1 MALIGRWRGR
11 SLLAPPLLPRL
22 QLLWVLLL
30 SQEFSFR
37 PSGWQGRTH
46 SPWHDKVGNKKELN
60 PDGQDDG
67 RVDRQGFT
75 LFLSPILSFPLLLSF
90 FPFMCHFSLTSL
102 SFLSCFLTLPLPSH
116 LIPSCTS
123 YFTSSSFLS
132 WSFFFHLLTLTLS
145 PPFPPSFSNT
155 PFLLPHFLR
164 LTTLQPHFL
173 REDCSVH
180 QTVRWL
186 YLHTL
191 WSEFVCR
198 PAPTS

>member
-37 PSGWQGRTH
+37 PSGRQGHTH

-90 FPFMCHFSLTSL
+90 FPFMCHF
-102 SFLSCFLTLPLPSH
+102 FPL
-116 LIPSCTS
+116 L
-123 YFTSSSFLS
+123 
-132 WSFFFHLLTLTLS
+132 
-145 PPFPPSFSNT
+145 
-155 PFLLPHFLR
+155 PFLLPN
-164 LTTLQPHFL
+164 
-173 REDCSVH
+173 S
-180 QTVRWL
+180 
-186 YLHTL
+186 
-191 WSEFVCR
+191 
-198 PAPTS
+198 PTSVSSHPFLYFLFYIFFFPFLIFFLPSSHSDSLSSLPSFLL